1 MKQKEENIENS
12 LGDHG
17 KNQPFR
23 VPEGYFE
30 TFADRL
36 KVRIEKEEEE
46 QPDKKRSLL
55 FNLRPVLMIAA
66 SFAIIMLLIY
76 IPSKKYTPANDGY
89 VSRQLSNK
97 DSIDNDVTPVPVDLF
112 TYFSEG
118 QFLSAISDM
127 KEIEDETL
135 SNDSL
140 GDYIAAN
147 YNDFEI
153 IANN

>member
-1 MKQKEENIENS
+1 MKQKEENNEN
-12 LGDHG
+12 LFGNHRKD
-17 KNQPFR
+17 QPFR

-36 KVRIEKEEEE
+36 KVRIEEEQ

-55 FNLRPVLMIAA
+55 FYLKPVLMVAA
-66 SFAIIMLLIY
+66 SFAFVMLLVY
-76 IPSKKYTPANDGY
+76 IPVKKYFPSNESY
-89 VSRQLSNK
+89 VSRQQSNI
-97 DSIDNDVTPVPVDLF
+97 DSIDSGDVTPVPIDLIS
-112 TYFSEG
+112 YFSEG
-118 QFLSAISDM
+118 QFLSAISEM
-127 KEIEDETL
+127 KAIEAETI